1 METEK
6 LQNFQRQLRS
16 ISIADSRLKIGSLV
30 NLSKEYPEFNFREYL
45 EFKTM
50 GKFVFNRWAIVA
62 IGNIAHF
69 EFVLST
75 FKEDKRLV
83 LDYQLVLLILSV
95 SLINTESCYWMAARD
110 MDIVMD
116 ALVAQKFNTEAEQRI
131 GKKLFEELKGEI
143 KLLFEQAIW
152 LEKESVTRLQ
162 LKLGR
167 MGAMFAHSDPELDHE
182 ELLAYYK
189 CLNTSTDTFF
199 EIRLNIG
206 ELNSRCNF
214 TNGSKMI
221 RRNNNNLYSAGLSNA
236 FHLYK
241 KNKIA
246 ITYPLMLKPFAYS
259 KTPDFVNYAGLG
271 YIIGHEIGHGFDATG
286 ILSNTQLLLSN
297 NSMKLFEEKAT
308 CFVEQFGKYVEP
320 QSNMSLDGRKTLNE
334 NLSDGYALQAA
345 YRLAFK
351 NRKSNKQGLPGL
363 DYTIRQ
369 QFWMMTA
376 ANWCGS
382 ETTENLRNQIETD
395 PHTVHR
401 FRINGGFQNAVQFA
415 RDFKCAL
422 GDKMNPG
429 KRCSLA

>member
-1 METEK
+1 
-6 LQNFQRQLRS
+6 
-16 ISIADSRLKIGSLV
+16 
-30 NLSKEYPEFNFREYL
+30 
-45 EFKTM
+45 
-50 GKFVFNRWAIVA
+50 
-62 IGNIAHF
+62 
-69 EFVLST
+69 
-75 FKEDKRLV
+75 
-83 LDYQLVLLILSV
+83 
-95 SLINTESCYWMAARD
+95 
-110 MDIVMD
+110 
-116 ALVAQKFNTEAEQRI
+116 
-131 GKKLFEELKGEI
+131 
-143 KLLFEQAIW
+143 
-152 LEKESVTRLQ
+152 
-162 LKLGR
+162 
-167 MGAMFAHSDPELDHE
+167 
-182 ELLAYYK
+182 
-189 CLNTSTDTFF
+189 
-199 EIRLNIG
+199 
-206 ELNSRCNF
+206 
-214 TNGSKMI
+214 
-221 RRNNNNLYSAGLSNA
+221 
-236 FHLYK
+236 
-241 KNKIA
+241 
-246 ITYPLMLKPFAYS
+246 MLKPFVYS

-286 ILSNTQLLLSN
+286 ILSNEMDSQGLLSN

-382 ETTENLRNQIETD
+382 DTTENLRNQIETD